1 MISVLD
7 FVFPFSCGIVAL
19 VTILPLFPSPHWA
32 IRMWDF
38 PRLQIVCT
46 AAVLSIFAWISGQHI
61 WLLVLGLCIAY
72 QCWWIYPYTPFG
84 RTEVKI
90 PDRELSTDLTLL
102 AANVEMTNPD
112 RRALSALI
120 NDIQPDVIFLME
132 TDQAWVDEISTT
144 LSDYTVTAEPKDNYY
159 GLMFATKLTAR
170 SVEVVYITDDDT
182 PSLLAELETEDGR
195 IFRFLGLHP
204 RPPVP
209 GEDTVARDD
218 QLTYA
223 ARFGHVEDTDLIVMG
238 DFNDVVWSRKS
249 QYFKRVGGFLDPR
262 LGRGF
267 ISSFHAKY
275 PFLRF
280 PIDHFFVTAGV
291 VVSAFFR
298 GPHIGSDHFPMIARV
313 RFDKDLA
320 ADLNIAEPKSTED
333 EDLKFA
339 AMVDRH
345 RKKLDAKTGP

>member
-1 MISVLD
+1 MSSVLE
-7 FVFPFSCGIVAL
+7 FVIPFLCGVVAL
-19 VTILPLFPSPHWA
+19 VTILPLYPSPHWA

-38 PRLQIVCT
+38 PRFQIVCI
-46 AAVLSIFAWISGQHI
+46 AGLLSIFALIVQQYV
-61 WLLVLGLCIAY
+61 WLLILVPCIAY
-72 QCWWIYPYTPFG
+72 QCWWIFPYTPFG
-84 RTEVKI
+84 RTEVI
-90 PDRELSTDLTLL
+90 IADQNQSTDLTLL

-112 RRALSALI
+112 CSGIKDLI
-120 NDIQPDVIFLME
+120 NDINPEVIFLME
-132 TDQAWVDEISTT
+132 TDQAWVDDLSTT
-144 LSDYTVTAEPKDNYY
+144 LANYTVTAEPKDNYY
-159 GLMFATKLTAR
+159 GLLFATKLTAR

-182 PSLLAELETEDGR
+182 PSLLAELETKDGSK
-195 IFRFLGLHP
+195 FRFLGLHP

-223 ARFGHVEDTDLIVMG
+223 ARFGCVEETDLIVMG

-249 QYFKRVGGFLDPR
+249 QFFKRVGGFLDPR

-313 RFDKDLA
+313 RFDQKLA
-320 ADLNIAEPKSTED
+320 ATLNFPEPKTAAD
-333 EDLKFA
+333 DDHKFK